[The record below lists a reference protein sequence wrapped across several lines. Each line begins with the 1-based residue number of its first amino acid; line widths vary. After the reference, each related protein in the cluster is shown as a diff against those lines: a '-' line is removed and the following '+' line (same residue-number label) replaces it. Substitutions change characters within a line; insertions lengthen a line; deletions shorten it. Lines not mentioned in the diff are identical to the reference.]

1 MHEKM
6 QTNET
11 MLVFVYVQ
19 GGVKKLNN
27 NVFSALSFL
36 ASVCV
41 CLEFVHSFFSTPL
54 LSLSVYFS
62 LSLRVSKIYNSLR
75 ISLSLCHHVYLSL
88 LCSAFLFISRY
99 LSIYLSV

>member
-1 MHEKM
+1 MKQAYFLLLLHNCVNICRHEKM

-54 LSLSVYFS
+54 LSLS
-62 LSLRVSKIYNSLR
+62 LSLG
-75 ISLSLCHHVYLSL
+75 
-88 LCSAFLFISRY
+88 AQLFRS
-99 LSIYLSV
+99 